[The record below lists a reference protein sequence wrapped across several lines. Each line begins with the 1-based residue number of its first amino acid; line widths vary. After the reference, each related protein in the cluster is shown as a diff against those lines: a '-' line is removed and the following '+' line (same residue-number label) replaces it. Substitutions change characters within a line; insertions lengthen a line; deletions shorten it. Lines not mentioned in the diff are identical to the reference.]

1 MSRQIKNL
9 RGLLTCGL
17 ESSAKEQLGSEDAQR
32 TCWRAGAGS
41 FQQVLLRWAVQ

>member
-1 MSRQIKNL
+1 MSRQFKNL

-32 TCWRAGAGS
+32 TCWRAVSGS
-41 FQQVLLRWAVQ
+41 FQQVLLRWAVR